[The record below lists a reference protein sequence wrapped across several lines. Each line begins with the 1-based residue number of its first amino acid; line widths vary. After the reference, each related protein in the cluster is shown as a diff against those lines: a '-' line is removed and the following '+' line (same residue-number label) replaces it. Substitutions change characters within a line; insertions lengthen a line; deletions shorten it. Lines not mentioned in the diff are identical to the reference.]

1 MEKNGK
7 IQKKKFKKEDKKIEN
22 KINKKRDIKEKE
34 ISEAKKIDR
43 KKYLQKTTH
52 HQLKKK
58 FIPKDFKIRSNNA
71 LKNDH
76 QTMELESDASE
87 ENEDD
92 VESEEEISE
101 LTARKSSN
109 LSKAPKEVKKF
120 FDQEAKQAESN
131 SEESDEEN
139 SNYSEDEEEQA
150 EELPIST
157 MECSGTASRY

>member
-1 MEKNGK
+1 
-7 IQKKKFKKEDKKIEN
+7 
-22 KINKKRDIKEKE
+22 
-34 ISEAKKIDR
+34 
-43 KKYLQKTTH
+43 
-52 HQLKKK
+52 
-58 FIPKDFKIRSNNA
+58 
-71 LKNDH
+71 
-76 QTMELESDASE
+76 MELESDASE
-87 ENEDD
+87 ENEDY